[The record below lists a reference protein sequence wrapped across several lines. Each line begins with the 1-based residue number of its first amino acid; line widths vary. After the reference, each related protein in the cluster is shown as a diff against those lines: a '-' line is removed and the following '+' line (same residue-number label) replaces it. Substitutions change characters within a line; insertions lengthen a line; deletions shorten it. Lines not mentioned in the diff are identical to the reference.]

1 MDEDRRDDAPA
12 GAPPSAPPPS
22 GTPPAEA
29 PPAGDGPPPGGRAA
43 PPPRRPR
50 PSAGLAR
57 PLAFTLL
64 ALYGL
69 LSFLTGYQ
77 DYQRLHRLPA
87 GVSVAL
93 IVFGVLL
100 GTAAARVLMRRHRAF
115 TLAAVGL
122 LALLALDLFV
132 DMVPGAA
139 EDWRHP
145 LLRAL
150 LSAFIL
156 WLVHRADRALP
167 PRGRGDEATPPPR
180 GDPPAG
186 A

>member
-1 MDEDRRDDAPA
+1 MDDDRRDDPPPETPPDRHDAPPVERA
-12 GAPPSAPPPS
+12 APPDRPGAPPA
-22 GTPPAEA
+22 
-29 PPAGDGPPPGGRAA
+29 GRAA
-43 PPPRRPR
+43 PPPRRAR
-50 PSAGLAR
+50 PAAGLAR

-77 DYQRLHRLPA
+77 DFQRLKRLPES
-87 GVSVAL
+87 VSVAL
-93 IVFGVLL
+93 ILFGVLL
-100 GTAAARVLMRRHRAF
+100 GTAAVRVLMRRHKAF

-122 LALLALDLFV
+122 LALLILDVFTDL
-132 DMVPGAA
+132 VPGAV

-156 WLVHRADRALP
+156 WLVLRADRALAPRRRSP
-167 PRGRGDEATPPPR
+167 PL
-180 GDPPAG
+180 
-186 A
+186 